1 MPVTSFVD
9 THPLRG
15 AFVANQLERL
25 VDIIMLQGHAL
36 LEDAGLV
43 IPSRAVSAVLLIGEH
58 GTLSAADIA
67 SALAQPHQLVTQRI
81 ELLIDLGVVERIT
94 DPTDG
99 RRKLIELTRVGHD
112 QLKRLQARLVESEQ
126 AFSALFAEIEC
137 DLSSIA
143 ERAIHAL
150 ERDPLLNR
158 IQALNP
164 KTTSLINTKQKV

>member
-1 MPVTSFVD
+1 MSVTNFVD

-25 VDIIMLQGHAL
+25 VDLIVLQGLTL

-43 IPSRAVSAVLLIGEH
+43 FPSRAVSAVLLIGEH

-81 ELLIDLGVVERIT
+81 ELLIGLGVVERVT

-99 RRKLIELTRVGHD
+99 RRKLIELTSFGRD

-126 AFSALFAEIEC
+126 AFSALFAEIQC
-137 DLSSIA
+137 DLPSIA
-143 ERAIHAL
+143 KRAMDAL
-150 ERDPLLNR
+150 ERAPLLNR

-164 KTTSLINTKQKV
+164 KTTPSIHTK

>member
-1 MPVTSFVD
+1 MPITNFVD

-25 VDIIMLQGHAL
+25 VDMIVLQGHAL

-43 IPSRAVSAVLLIGEH
+43 FPSRAVSAVLLIGEY

-81 ELLIDLGVVERIT
+81 ELLIDLGVVERVT

-99 RRKLIELTRVGHD
+99 RRKLIELTRFGRD
-112 QLKRLQARLVESEQ
+112 QLVRLQARLAESER
-126 AFSALFAEIEC
+126 AFAALFAEINC
-137 DLSSIA
+137 DLPSIA
-143 ERAIHAL
+143 DHAMEAL
-150 ERDPLLNR
+150 ERAPLLNR
-158 IQALNP
+158 IQALDPQTAPSPN
-164 KTTSLINTKQKV
+164 SKQKV